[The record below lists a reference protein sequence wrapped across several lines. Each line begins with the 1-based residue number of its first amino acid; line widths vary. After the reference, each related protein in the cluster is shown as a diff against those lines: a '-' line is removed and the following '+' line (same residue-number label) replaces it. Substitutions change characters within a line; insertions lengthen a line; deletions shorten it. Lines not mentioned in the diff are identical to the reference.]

1 MQAAWREAARAQSR
15 SDEESLSAM
24 RQAQR
29 SAELARE
36 RAIAEVNQL
45 ETSVA
50 EGEASRRQQEAA
62 AEEQRH
68 RAALA
73 LRNEQRARAL
83 AEQRH
88 AEADRSCATAE
99 ALLPPLQTRLGE
111 LEEAL
116 SRAVADSSD
125 LRVAAEAAN
134 QARDQA
140 VTAAQSWEERAHA
153 AVAETVARS
162 KEGTARGGTVAML
175 HSELGGVKRL
185 LEAERAAN
193 AKLSAELVV
202 SAPDASSGPPVLRLA
217 IGHDGRCPILC
228 SC

>member
-1 MQAAWREAARAQSR
+1 M
-15 SDEESLSAM
+15 D
-24 RQAQR
+24 
-29 SAELARE
+29 
-36 RAIAEVNQL
+36 
-45 ETSVA
+45 
-50 EGEASRRQQEAA
+50 RR
-62 AEEQRH
+62 
-68 RAALA
+68 
-73 LRNEQRARAL
+73 
-83 AEQRH
+83 
-88 AEADRSCATAE
+88 DI
-99 ALLPPLQTRLGE
+99 
-111 LEEAL
+111 EEAL

-202 SAPDASSGPPVLRLA
+202 SPPDASSGP
-217 IGHDGRCPILC
+217 LC
-228 SC
+228 SAWQWSCHGMVMWSWRPLSDLVLVF